1 MIRRSALNKTTFWEM
16 EYNHFYIWIYFILR
30 GTFFFKHFQATFFSY
45 IFDIVDKNVDYCYI
59 HTGNVSRLRGRKW

>member
-1 MIRRSALNKTTFWEM
+1 M